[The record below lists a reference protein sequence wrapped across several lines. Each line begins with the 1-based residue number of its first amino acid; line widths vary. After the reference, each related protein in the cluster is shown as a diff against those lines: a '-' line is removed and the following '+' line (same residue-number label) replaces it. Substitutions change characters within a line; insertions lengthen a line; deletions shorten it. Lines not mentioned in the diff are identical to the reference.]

1 MTTLPIKSCKNAY
14 RSDFKLS
21 DIVSE
26 ILLGELYDLST
37 NLKVT
42 HFVRNVDFKLRTN
55 YGIGRKTGAKNCLEF
70 LF

>member
-26 ILLGELYDLST
+26 ILLGELWSGSHLDPLRPPQSKMNPKDLEIL
-37 NLKVT
+37 NII
-42 HFVRNVDFKLRTN
+42 NM
-55 YGIGRKTGAKNCLEF
+55 KTRS
-70 LF
+70 